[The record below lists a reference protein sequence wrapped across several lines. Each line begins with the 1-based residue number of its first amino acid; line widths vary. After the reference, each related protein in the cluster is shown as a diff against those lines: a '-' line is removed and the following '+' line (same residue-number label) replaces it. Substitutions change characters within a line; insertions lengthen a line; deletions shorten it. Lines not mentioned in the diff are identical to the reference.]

1 MPAAAAAEGDKDK
14 AAEDAASSSGSSK
27 GFVAD
32 LTASMFKSVL
42 RLSSGTKAGSA
53 DTSAAAATADCD
65 GAAAAKDA
73 KAEEAPVAA
82 ADAAATEG
90 DA

>member
-1 MPAAAAAEGDKDK
+1 MPAAAAAEGDKEK
-14 AAEDAASSSGSSK
+14 AEDAAGSSGSSK

-42 RLSSGTKAGSA
+42 RLSSGTKTGSA
-53 DTSAAAATADCD
+53 DTSSAATAAD
-65 GAAAAKDA
+65 GDDAVAAKDA
-73 KAEEAPVAA
+73 KAEEAPAAA